1 MIFRSMK
8 NRLES
13 SVPPEVLTQIQSE
26 VNKNVGQSINTSK
39 IIDIDKIIIV

>member
-8 NRLES
+8 NRLEA

-26 VNKNVGQSINTSK
+26 VNKNVGQSTQLK
-39 IIDIDKIIIV
+39 FLFIDKDSIQK